1 MDFNDENR
9 TPIDFSSNKHTVHN
23 YNGLV
28 VALIIVGIALIAL
41 LIVLFNISSIE
52 ATDST
57 KVEIGLSMADI
68 KVDDKK
74 TCTVTDG
81 ALTDASNVKLSY
93 KKSAE
98 LFFNGDPKDQLNDDG
113 SIKEVDDKDKIPGVD
128 LVIDGLTDK
137 IYVFVEYSSEG
148 DDADGIKYTHHQAKD
163 GKIIIPFSSDKKTS
177 ASVYIYAADGNC
189 ERLLKHYDVVL
200 PMYNALST
208 NSRCDAIDAKDTQYC
223 SEYSY
228 EKYDES
234 VFDKLGEVQ
243 KQKIKIN
250 LPAII
255 IVFVLFIA
263 AGVAIYV
270 KLR

>member
-9 TPIDFSSNKHTVHN
+9 TPIDFSTNKHTVHN

-28 VALIIVGIALIAL
+28 VALIIVGVALVAL

-57 KVEIGLSMADI
+57 KIEIGLSMADV

-93 KKSAE
+93 KKSTE
-98 LFFNGDPKDQLNDDG
+98 SYFNGDAEDQLNDDG

-128 LVIDGLTDK
+128 LVIEGITDK
-137 IYVFVEYSSEG
+137 IYAYVEYSSEG
-148 DDADGIKYTHHQAKD
+148 DDGAGIKYTHYQAKD
-163 GKIIIPFSSDKKTS
+163 GKIIIPFSSHKKTS
-177 ASVYIYAADGNC
+177 VSVYIYATDEAC
-189 ERLLKHYDVVL
+189 EKLLKHYDVVL

-208 NSRCDAIDAKDTQYC
+208 NSRCSAIDANDTVYC

-228 EKYDES
+228 EKYNEN
-234 VFDKLGEVQ
+234 VFDNLGEVQ

-250 LPAII
+250 LPAIAV
-255 IVFVLFIA
+255 VFVIFIA
-263 AGVAIYV
+263 AAIAIYV